1 MSIRRTGLLISFALL
16 AMIAGAQT
24 KEPAKKSPARAAS
37 GPMIVEPG
45 SEKWGDIPAGVLV
58 GTPSVEIGGTLRV
71 AILQGDPMK
80 AGATYTLRLS
90 CTDGAKV
97 APHWHP
103 ARENVTVIKGGVAV
117 GMGTKWDDAALKDVP
132 LGGFFAAEA
141 QMRHFAQCKGDTILQ
156 IHGVGPFVIN
166 FVGPE

>member
-1 MSIRRTGLLISFALL
+1 MSTRRTCLLISFALL
-16 AMIAGAQT
+16 ALIAGAQT
-24 KEPAKKSPARAAS
+24 KEPAKKSPARAAG
-37 GPMIVEPG
+37 GPMIVESG
-45 SEKWGDIPAGVLV
+45 QEKWGDIPAGVLV

-103 ARENVTVIKGGVAV
+103 TRENVTVIKGGVAV

-156 IHGVGPFVIN
+156 VHGVGPFVIN

>member
-1 MSIRRTGLLISFALL
+1 MSTRRTCLLISFALL
-16 AMIAGAQT
+16 ALIAGAQT
-24 KEPAKKSPARAAS
+24 KEPAKKSPARAAG
-37 GPMIVEPG
+37 GPMIVESG
-45 SEKWGDIPAGVLV
+45 QEKWGDIPAGVLV

-103 ARENVTVIKGGVAV
+103 TRENVTVIKGGVAV